1 MTIAQI
7 RQWVRVIPL
16 SVRVRVEDQF
26 EDLRE
31 KLRRVEILKVLRR
44 LVMSRDEKIRR
55 AMLSSEHIASAGTLT
70 YESNQHIGFIRIWVT
85 TLYRGKETEHVL
97 DFWHEI
103 HWRGQEPRMPK
114 FEPVGKIR
122 FVVRTSP
129 LPYSDPTE
137 TSSYLEIMH

>member
-16 SVRVRVEDQF
+16 SVRLRIEDRL

-31 KLRRVEILKVLRR
+31 KLREIEILKVIRNLFMNRG
-44 LVMSRDEKIRR
+44 EKIAQ
-55 AMLSSEHIASAGTLT
+55 AMQKAQSISDAGRLM
-70 YESNQHIGFIRIWVT
+70 YESNQHVGFIRIWVT
-85 TLYRGKETEHVL
+85 IGEGKRQKTHVL
-97 DFWHEI
+97 DFRHEI
-103 HWRGQEPRMPK
+103 HWRGERSRMPT
-114 FEPVGKIR
+114 FIPMGKIR

-137 TSSYLEIMH
+137 TSSYLEILN